1 MNKGASEEIREAA
14 AAVVSAAAKATEYVR
29 NDSSDSCG
37 IEDDQKQLL
46 STGTYYLTGY

>member
-14 AAVVSAAAKATEYVR
+14 AAVVSAPAKATQSGT